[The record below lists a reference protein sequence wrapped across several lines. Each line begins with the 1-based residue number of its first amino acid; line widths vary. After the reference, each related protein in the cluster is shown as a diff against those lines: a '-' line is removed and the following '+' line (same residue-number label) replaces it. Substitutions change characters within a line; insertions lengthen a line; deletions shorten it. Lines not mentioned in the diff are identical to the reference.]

1 MLENRA
7 RPELVISPAHPDA
20 ILGEAE
26 ARRLEEAFRRRFRG
40 DGSGGVHVARD
51 GLKLEPIAYPPRD
64 LADAADQQAN
74 VDQIARAF
82 DIPLSMLS
90 KDANRASAEQ
100 GRAQHAGDAVA
111 PRLLRLADRLNQQLV
126 PSFDPSG
133 RLFLRFDDP
142 AIENVALKLKQRAA
156 HLRLGFTTIN
166 EERAEEGWAP
176 VPWGDVPLPLQP
188 VARPVAGRTDE
199 EGSER

>member
-1 MLENRA
+1 MVSLGVGGAVTGRG
-7 RPELVISPAHPDA
+7 AHLLIVDDPIKNA
-20 ILGEAE
+20 AE
-26 ARRLEEAFRRRFRG
+26 ARSDLRRAALWDWFSSTAMTR
-40 DGSGGVHVARD
+40 
-51 GLKLEPIAYPPRD
+51 LEPIAYPPRD
-64 LADAADQQAN
+64 LADAADQQASF
-74 VDQIARAF
+74 DQIARAF

-126 PSFDPSG
+126 PAFDPSG

-142 AIENVALKLKQRAA
+142 AIENLALKLKQRAA

-188 VARPVAGRTDE
+188 VSRPDACQPE
-199 EGSER
+199 KEGSDR